1 MLQWPFPW
9 RRDWNIQNLG
19 ALITGECGTSQ
30 LSQLYLHTC
39 RKMLS
44 TRLTGSSSHLRFTL
58 DHEKVLHSKQRESSP
73 RRQRERD
80 LNTQF
85 GTKMATRPNSW
96 NLFSWFRNHK
106 NGSKIQGY
114 HWCPNRSFL
123 FPQTSFTMVGP
134 SQLRLGS
141 SVMAQR
147 FRRRSMAF
155 ISWSCRITKWRR
167 NHPLQNVWQF
177 GWGAN
182 FLLRGWEVNVLSWY
196 PIWNRRILVATSQH
210 TGEGIWHSRF
220 SNFSVGRV

>member
-9 RRDWNIQNLG
+9 RRDWNSQNLR

-30 LSQLYLHTC
+30 LSQVYLHTC

-96 NLFSWFRNHK
+96 NLSLDSELIKTAQKSRATT
-106 NGSKIQGY
+106 
-114 HWCPNRSFL
+114 PNRSFL
-123 FPQTSFTMVGP
+123 FPPTSFTMVGP
-134 SQLRLGS
+134 SQRRLGS

-155 ISWSCRITKWRR
+155 ISWSCRNTKRR
-167 NHPLQNVWQF
+167 SNYPLKHVWT
-177 GWGAN
+177 N
-182 FLLRGWEVNVLSWY
+182 FLLRGWEVNM
-196 PIWNRRILVATSQH
+196 
-210 TGEGIWHSRF
+210 F
-220 SNFSVGRV
+220 

>member
-9 RRDWNIQNLG
+9 RRDWNSQNLR
-19 ALITGECGTSQ
+19 ALTTGEYGTSQ
-30 LSQLYLHTC
+30 LSQVYLHTC

-58 DHEKVLHSKQRESSP
+58 DHEKVLHWKQRESSP
-73 RRQRERD
+73 
-80 LNTQF
+80 QF

-96 NLFSWFRNHK
+96 NLSLDSELIKTAQKSRATT
-106 NGSKIQGY
+106 
-114 HWCPNRSFL
+114 PNRSFL
-123 FPQTSFTMVGP
+123 FPPTSFTMVGP

-155 ISWSCRITKWRR
+155 ISWSCRITKRRR

-220 SNFSVGRV
+220 SNCLVGRV

>member
-1 MLQWPFPW
+1 MTFP
-9 RRDWNIQNLG
+9 
-19 ALITGECGTSQ
+19 
-30 LSQLYLHTC
+30 
-39 RKMLS
+39 
-44 TRLTGSSSHLRFTL
+44 LTEGLEYPEFKGL
-58 DHEKVLHSKQRESSP
+58 DHRGIRNQPALPTVSPHLPQDALNKAHWKFFPPAVHIRSRKNAALEATKVESRE
-73 RRQRERD
+73 RERERD

-96 NLFSWFRNHK
+96 NLSLDSELIKTAQKSRATT
-106 NGSKIQGY
+106 
-114 HWCPNRSFL
+114 PNRSFL
-123 FPQTSFTMVGP
+123 FPPTSFTMVGP

-155 ISWSCRITKWRR
+155 ISWSCRITKRR
-167 NHPLQNVWQF
+167 SNHPLKHVWT
-177 GWGAN
+177 N

-220 SNFSVGRV
+220 SIFLVGRV